1 MDHPIICF
9 GQQPCGFFPK
19 RFLFA
24 KIVTARRLQKEIGG
38 EIVFFCHDSDHDPRE
53 TATILRDQK
62 TKDEVSLN
70 FQFENRI
77 QKQFSPLY
85 AKRVLPKWHEKTA
98 RQLPSYVP
106 QVLVEHFK
114 ETKSSNV
121 ADFCLEMYTRMGLLD
136 GVRVERSSAP
146 QFRARAAAVPD
157 YLRSVSGNSR
167 RRIRSGTNQPDS
179 RHAFR
184 LDAISD
190 SVHPLRRRRE
200 RAGLHQQGGCSRGE
214 IRQARRNF
222 RLWQILHGGVM
233 KSGPLK
239 IGIACFPLIGGSGIL
254 ATALGSELARRG
266 HEVYF
271 FSYAQPV
278 RLDLPQDNLHFH
290 RVDVANNP
298 LFPSPDYTL
307 PLAVKMA
314 EVARSR
320 QLDLFHV
327 HYAVPH
333 ALAACLASQML
344 GPLAPRIVTTLHGTD
359 TTLLGQDPDYRT
371 AIEHAL
377 VHSDAVTAVS
387 ESLRNQTQEIF
398 RLKRPIEV
406 IPNFFTPNKPNRNRE
421 EVRRDLGITDE
432 FLVLHMSSLRPVKRI
447 DLLLRT
453 IAMSKNRERIR
464 LFILAGGPFDPYEPL
479 LDELR
484 LRDIVIVRQNT
495 AVVDEYVRA
504 ADAGLYTSEYES
516 FGLSILET
524 MFYGKPVVA
533 FRVGGI
539 PEVIGDS
546 CPLYP
551 FGDVTAAAAG
561 LDTLI
566 ESPDLARQLGERS
579 RNRALEQFSADN
591 ILPRYEALYRRVI
604 AGVG

>member
-1 MDHPIICF
+1 
-9 GQQPCGFFPK
+9 
-19 RFLFA
+19 
-24 KIVTARRLQKEIGG
+24 
-38 EIVFFCHDSDHDPRE
+38 
-53 TATILRDQK
+53 
-62 TKDEVSLN
+62 
-70 FQFENRI
+70 
-77 QKQFSPLY
+77 
-85 AKRVLPKWHEKTA
+85 
-98 RQLPSYVP
+98 
-106 QVLVEHFK
+106 
-114 ETKSSNV
+114 
-121 ADFCLEMYTRMGLLD
+121 
-136 GVRVERSSAP
+136 
-146 QFRARAAAVPD
+146 
-157 YLRSVSGNSR
+157 
-167 RRIRSGTNQPDS
+167 
-179 RHAFR
+179 
-184 LDAISD
+184 
-190 SVHPLRRRRE
+190 
-200 RAGLHQQGGCSRGE
+200 
-214 IRQARRNF
+214 
-222 RLWQILHGGVM
+222 M

-278 RLDLPQDNLHFH
+278 RLDLPQEGLHFH
-290 RVDVANNP
+290 LVDFANNA
-298 LFPSPDYTL
+298 LFPCPDYTL

-314 EVARSR
+314 EVARSQ

-333 ALAACLASQML
+333 ALAACLASQMV
-344 GPLAPRIVTTLHGTD
+344 GRSAPRIVTTLHGSD

-371 AIEHAL
+371 AIEHAF
-377 VHSDAVTAVS
+377 VHSDALTAVS

-406 IPNFFTPNKPNRNRE
+406 IPNFFTPNKPKRNRE

-464 LFILAGGPFDPYEPL
+464 LFVLAGGPFDPYEPL

-484 LRDIVIVRQNT
+484 LREHVIVRQNT

-524 MFYGKPVVA
+524 VFYGKPVVA
-533 FRVGGI
+533 FDVGGI
-539 PEVIGDS
+539 PEVVGHS

-551 FGDVTAAAAG
+551 LGDLSAAAAALEG
-561 LDTLI
+561 LI
-566 ESPDLARQLGERS
+566 ESPTLAQELGERS
-579 RNRALEQFSADN
+579 HNRALANFSADR
-591 ILPRYEALYRRVI
+591 ILPKYEALYRRAVS
-604 AGVG
+604 GKMH